1 MSSTKE
7 KETDAALQRS
17 RVYGFLRRIV
27 NNEVDA
33 EFLDWCREQERD
45 GLWSALELDLT
56 ETLATTDTSAVVEE
70 LAVDYCQLFITSG
83 RFGTP
88 HESVHVKREG
98 AADKAALLWGDPAS
112 AVKKLYRE
120 AGFEISAEAHRL
132 PDALTVEFEFM
143 ERLCQDEAKAG
154 EADRGEEVARLRV
167 FQQRMLREHL
177 GQWLPA
183 YARKLQAAAQTG
195 FYRVLLALAADFIE
209 CELECIGEI
218 KSG

>member
-1 MSSTKE
+1 MNSTKE
-7 KETDAALQRS
+7 KETDAARQRS

-45 GLWSALELDLT
+45 GLWSALKLDLK
-56 ETLATTDTSAVVEE
+56 ETLAATDTPAVVEE

-83 RFGTP
+83 RAGTP
-88 HESVHVKREG
+88 HESVHLKPDG
-98 AADKAALLWGDPAS
+98 AADKETLLWGDPAS
-112 AVKKLYRE
+112 AVKDLYRE
-120 AGFEISAEAHRL
+120 AGFEISEEAHRL

-143 ERLCQDEAKAG
+143 ERLCQDEAKAS
-154 EADRGEEVARLRV
+154 EADGGEDVARLKV

-177 GQWLPA
+177 GLWLPA
-183 YARKLQAAAQTG
+183 YARKLQAVAQTN
-195 FYRVLLALAADFIE
+195 FYRALLALAADFVE
-209 CELECIGEI
+209 CELECIGET